1 MEDKMEDKKQIA
13 QLAKTVGSL
22 TDLIIAVAG
31 GVYSIAR
38 QLNDMAGPE
47 AVNPDE
53 LHVDKPAAQAS
64 EPEPEPAP
72 EPEPEPEPEEPNHL
86 PGRSGL
92 FDTKRVRSELTVKF
106 GNRTRP
112 RVFATAKRLGLFLT
126 GVTPAHR
133 LFTIAPHLDS
143 GQEYIDFV
151 WRQVNRIVEQC
162 RPDLGGVEWV
172 AKRTS
177 DGVLLKSGV
186 EEAK

>member
-1 MEDKMEDKKQIA
+1 MEDKKQIA

-31 GVYSIAR
+31 GVYSLAR

-47 AVNPDE
+47 AVGPDE
-53 LHVDKPAAQAS
+53 LHVDKPAEPAS
-64 EPEPEPAP
+64 EPEPAP
-72 EPEPEPEPEEPNHL
+72 EPEPEPETPNHL

-133 LFTIAPHLDS
+133 LFTISPHLDS
-143 GQEYIDFV
+143 GQEYIDYV
-151 WRQVNRIVEQC
+151 YRQINRIVEQC

>member
-1 MEDKMEDKKQIA
+1 MMEDKKQIVE
-13 QLAKTVGSL
+13 LAKTVGSL

-47 AVNPDE
+47 AVAPDG
-53 LHVDKPAAQAS
+53 LHVDKPA
-64 EPEPEPAP
+64 EPSGEPEPAP
-72 EPEPEPEPEEPNHL
+72 EPEPEPEPEAPKHL

-151 WRQVNRIVEQC
+151 WRQVNRIVEQN

-186 EEAK
+186 EEVK